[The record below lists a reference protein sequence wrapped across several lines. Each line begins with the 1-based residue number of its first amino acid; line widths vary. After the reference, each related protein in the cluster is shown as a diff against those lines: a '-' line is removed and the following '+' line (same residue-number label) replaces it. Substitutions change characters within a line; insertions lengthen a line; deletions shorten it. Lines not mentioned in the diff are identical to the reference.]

1 MHKTQNVS
9 IFQNNCIMC
18 ASISSE
24 RGVGLDALHTALHSC
39 ANRSSIHA
47 FSSVVCLWS
56 LAIWNYTALT
66 ITRSHPAREDR
77 PHCWRQLYPSAALRR
92 KNDSNHVP
100 RIKSKRFLQL
110 SSYSGTGPWKSPSKQ
125 FERTL
130 QFFRFEKKMW
140 NLACR
145 WLPWC
150 SQHSAC
156 FYVL

>member
-1 MHKTQNVS
+1 
-9 IFQNNCIMC
+9 MC
-18 ASISSE
+18 ASISSPTVSSE
-24 RGVGLDALHTALHSC
+24 RWAGLDALHTAPHSC
-39 ANRSSIHA
+39 ANRSPIHA

-100 RIKSKRFLQL
+100 RIKSKSFC
-110 SSYSGTGPWKSPSKQ
+110 SYHLTVGRAHGKAQINKH
-125 FERTL
+125 FEPTL
-130 QFFRFEKKMW
+130 TLHFYSFTKKMW
-140 NLACR
+140 KLGCR

-150 SQHSAC
+150 CYDVPSI
-156 FYVL
+156 F